1 MMNTYVS
8 VFSARRIANAGRVDG
23 DRVQGTEV
31 APDTADL
38 VLEYL
43 VVESSL
49 ELSLSG
55 GGGSHVHGSL
65 ATTEHDEV
73 LLCCYGCCV
82 ERGIGSVGLEDFEGA

>member
-1 MMNTYVS
+1 MNTYVS

-43 VVESSL
+43 VVESGL
-49 ELSLSG
+49 KLSLSG
-55 GGGSHVHGSL
+55 GGGSHIHGSL

-73 LLCCYGCCV
+73 LLCRYGCSV
-82 ERGIGSVGLEDFEGA
+82 ERCIGSVGLEDFEGT